1 MREMVLLAVAGVM
14 VAGCVAVPSSP
25 PEKDIRAECSQDYAD
40 SKIDAVRDK
49 ILIPLQIGEPQP
61 VDMLARRIK
70 ATDAEKPAI
79 KALSGAFD
87 ACIQRATTRLGT
99 LPSYRLRTNNRISEG
114 LADLYAGDITYGQF
128 AKLMLFEGE
137 RDQIERQQLD
147 EEIRSRERWKILH
160 DRDGF

>member
-1 MREMVLLAVAGVM
+1 MRELMLLTVAGLM
-14 VAGCVAVPSSP
+14 AAGCVVSPPPP
-25 PEKDIRAECSQDYAD
+25 PEKDIRAECAQDYAD
-40 SKIDAVRDK
+40 PKIDPVRDK

-61 VDMLARRIK
+61 VDMLARRVR
-70 ATDAEKPAI
+70 ATEAEKPAI

-87 ACIQRATTRLGT
+87 ACIQRATKRLGT

-114 LADLYAGDITYGQF
+114 MADLYAGDITYGQF

-137 RDQIERQQLD
+137 RDQVERQQLD
-147 EEIRSRERWKILH
+147 EEIRARERWKVVH

>member
-1 MREMVLLAVAGVM
+1 MVLLAVAGVM
-14 VAGCVAVPSSP
+14 VAGCVAAPSSP

-40 SKIDAVRDK
+40 PKIDPVRDR
-49 ILIPLQIGEPQP
+49 ILIPLQIGEPQS

-87 ACIQRATTRLGT
+87 ACIQLATTRLGT